1 MKDQFKKVMIF
12 SALVWFSTNF
22 HHPVNPTFFTELNLP
37 NHVFGTSFAT
47 MVFIAFLTSPIWGS
61 LGDRY
66 SRKKTVVYSTLFYGI
81 AQILYGLSTNMWHI
95 LIMRGVAGIFSGGFM
110 VGFMAMIVDV
120 SNDKNRGERMA
131 SYSALMGISMSVG
144 FLTGGILG
152 YLPIRYVFLLQGIS
166 MILVSTGIRFLLGE
180 TNTPNKTESNKPEFI
195 WNILANPSRRKEIF
209 TPWILVFL
217 GITLFV
223 FIGFSANN
231 NAFNYYLREQLN
243 FKPVINGIWKAAT
256 GTIGLVANLTINV
269 WLVRNTN
276 LKKSL
281 RIVLAL
287 AVFGAGMIFL
297 NDSVIPFMVWSLFY
311 FTMHTI
317 AFPLLQ
323 NFAVQKSS
331 HGAGFMSGIFN
342 AVKALGEMTGA
353 LIAGFSYDLGSKVP
367 FLIATSAILIALIF
381 SIIQMLGK
389 TEELEAE
396 TN

>member
-47 MVFIAFLTSPIWGS
+47 MVFVAFLTSPIWGS

-95 LIMRGVAGIFSGGFM
+95 LIMRGVAGVFSGGFM

>member
-22 HHPVNPTFFTELNLP
+22 HHPVNPTFFAELNLP